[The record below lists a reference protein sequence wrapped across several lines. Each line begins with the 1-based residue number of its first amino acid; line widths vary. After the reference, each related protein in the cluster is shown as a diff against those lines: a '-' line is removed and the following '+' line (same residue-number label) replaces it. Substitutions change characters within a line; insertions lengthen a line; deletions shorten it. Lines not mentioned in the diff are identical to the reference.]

1 MDNFTYQEDDENP
14 GNFWVSGS
22 AFKETCTDGEWTAE
36 PIYWIEVDGEVD
48 YIDNHGLRHICE
60 VYFPNTHPDPE
71 SGMFFCDT
79 HTKEDAKEL
88 ADLLNNPSLVERLF
102 IALINTGYI
111 TKEEN

>member
-1 MDNFTYQEDDENP
+1 
-14 GNFWVSGS
+14 
-22 AFKETCTDGEWTAE
+22 
-36 PIYWIEVDGEVD
+36 
-48 YIDNHGLRHICE
+48 
-60 VYFPNTHPDPE
+60 
-71 SGMFFCDT
+71 MFFCDT